1 MVEKVVP
8 PPDRVLRRGNGGR
21 CDDVRGGWIINVLR
35 APRDSSL
42 LDDTRPTARSEEIE
56 LVQTSEVEE
65 LKGGIDGRRF
75 GETKV

>member
-1 MVEKVVP
+1 M
-8 PPDRVLRRGNGGR
+8 
-21 CDDVRGGWIINVLR
+21 LR

-42 LDDTRPTARSEEIE
+42 LDDTRPTARSEDIE